1 MIRQRPQAQQARNK
15 SHPTAAVSTATAMS
29 SSGYNNWNSN
39 EDGDHIAITIAPTSA
54 SPSAPGTG
62 AGTASTAPAMTSA
75 TMNAFTLQRHTNS
88 YNDNYEVTMAM
99 SSFPSHFIAP
109 TPRPPRMIPDKD
121 YRHYISRTSKS
132 NNKGSCCT
140 SHDAAKACSYISF
153 VGMVF
158 LFWIHFMME
167 RQPIFIKG
175 IVPKN
180 IAYPSPDYKH
190 QLLPASESALYA
202 AWAYMVT
209 FCSCLIYTYKNHQR
223 QYYRDIPD
231 TDSSTLPVFH
241 TTTFNDNCQ
250 PFLKMSVQRIQRV
263 FYSITTANNRTPR
276 KRRGVWNKDM

>member
-15 SHPTAAVSTATAMS
+15 SHPTATVATATAMS

-62 AGTASTAPAMTSA
+62 AGPGTASTAPAMTSA

-88 YNDNYEVTMAM
+88 YNENYEVTMAI

-190 QLLPASESALYA
+190 QLLPASESA
-202 AWAYMVT
+202 
-209 FCSCLIYTYKNHQR
+209 
-223 QYYRDIPD
+223 
-231 TDSSTLPVFH
+231 
-241 TTTFNDNCQ
+241 
-250 PFLKMSVQRIQRV
+250 
-263 FYSITTANNRTPR
+263 
-276 KRRGVWNKDM
+276 